1 MFSKY
6 RNLPAKLSLASKQ
19 CRAFFAWIIVIVSH
33 ELFPYFEQEK
43 SWFERKNAQED
54 PIFSACGAHPGT
66 LTHILHYA
74 FCDTGCR
81 TYITLTTS
89 RRPLRQMPQM
99 RGKQSEC
106 LEKRSRMFSW
116 HANSKCN
123 PSPSMPSAT
132 KKRSKQS
139 QRSYLVFL

>member
-19 CRAFFAWIIVIVSH
+19 CRAFFPWIIAIVSH
-33 ELFPYFEQEK
+33 ELFPHFEQEK

-89 RRPLRQMPQM
+89 RRPLRQMPNARQAVRM
-99 RGKQSEC
+99 SRKEVENVFVACKFKMQSISIHAIRNKK
-106 LEKRSRMFSW
+106 EK
-116 HANSKCN
+116 
-123 PSPSMPSAT
+123 
-132 KKRSKQS
+132 
-139 QRSYLVFL
+139 

>member
-19 CRAFFAWIIVIVSH
+19 GRAFFAWIIVIASH

-43 SWFERKNAQED
+43 SWFERKNAPED

-66 LTHILHYA
+66 LTRVLHCA

-81 TYITLTTS
+81 TYITLTIS
-89 RRPLRQMPQM
+89 L
-99 RGKQSEC
+99 KQ
-106 LEKRSRMFSW
+106 LLIF
-116 HANSKCN
+116 
-123 PSPSMPSAT
+123 
-132 KKRSKQS
+132 
-139 QRSYLVFL
+139 

>member
-19 CRAFFAWIIVIVSH
+19 GRAFFAWIIVIVCH

-54 PIFSACGAHPGT
+54 PIFSACGAYPGT

-81 TYITLTTS
+81 TYITLTIS
-89 RRPLRQMPQM
+89 LRQ
-99 RGKQSEC
+99 
-106 LEKRSRMFSW
+106 LLIF
-116 HANSKCN
+116 
-123 PSPSMPSAT
+123 
-132 KKRSKQS
+132 
-139 QRSYLVFL
+139 